1 VYLKKEKSMK
11 KKGLILVVLM
21 VLLSSTVVFAASVNG
36 TFAGLPI
43 VNVKVNNETLKPSVP
58 GIVLQGSTMLPAR
71 AVAESLN
78 AVVSW
83 DQTTMT
89 ASIEKPD
96 VTMCFVDS
104 IEEMDDESWVIS
116 PFGILDVGQDQD
128 VTVYYEVGPMKEK
141 LYEYRII
148 VKAPNG
154 DIIKS
159 SETDSYEI
167 TAYGM
172 VGYLTIDDID
182 FTKAGNYKFEFQI
195 KYDNAFKSV
204 ESKILV
210 IE

>member
-1 VYLKKEKSMK
+1 MK

-204 ESKILV
+204 ESKLLV

>member
-1 VYLKKEKSMK
+1 MK